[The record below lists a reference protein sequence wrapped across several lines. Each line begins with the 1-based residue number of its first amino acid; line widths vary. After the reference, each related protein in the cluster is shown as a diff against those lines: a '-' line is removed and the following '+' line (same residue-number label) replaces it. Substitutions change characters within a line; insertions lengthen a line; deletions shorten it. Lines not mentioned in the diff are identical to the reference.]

1 MPRYFVAIPLPDG
14 SRECL
19 LTVQP
24 PSIPGMRLIGRQE
37 LHLTLHFLGEL
48 TATSEEMVRR
58 ALGKVMV
65 NAFTITIRGL
75 GTFPTEGQ
83 PKVLW
88 SGVEGN
94 PALFA
99 LHHSAGAALSDAI
112 GFQLEK
118 RPYSP
123 HVTLA
128 RLNTPALPG
137 VIEHYLDENKGFHVP
152 SILLKHFALY
162 SSVLVNDIPQ
172 YREEAVFDLLQG

>member
-1 MPRYFVAIPLPDG
+1 MPRFFVAIPLPDD
-14 SRECL
+14 SKKRL
-19 LTVQP
+19 LAVQP
-24 PSIPGMRLIGRQE
+24 PSIPGMRLIGPQE

-48 TATSEEMVRR
+48 IPVSVEAVRR
-58 ALGKVMV
+58 ALAKVTLS
-65 NAFTITIRGL
+65 AFTITIRGL

-88 SGVEGN
+88 SGVEGS

-99 LHHSAGAALSDAI
+99 LHHSVGTALTDAI
-112 GFQLEK
+112 GFQLEE

-128 RLNTPALPG
+128 RLNAPAAPG
-137 VIEHYLDENKGFHVP
+137 VIEHYLEENQCLQVQ
-152 SILLKHFALY
+152 SIRLKHFALY

-172 YREEAVFDLLQG
+172 YSEEAVFDLL

>member
-1 MPRYFVAIPLPDG
+1 MPRYFVAIPLPDE
-14 SRECL
+14 SKKRL
-19 LTVQP
+19 LAVQP
-24 PSIPGMRLIGRQE
+24 PSIPGMRLIGPQE

-48 TATSEEMVRR
+48 APLSVEAVRR
-58 ALGKVMV
+58 ALAKVTV

-88 SGVEGN
+88 SGVEGS

-99 LHHSAGAALSDAI
+99 LHQSVGTALADAI
-112 GFQLEK
+112 GFQVEE

-128 RLNTPALPG
+128 RLNAPAPPG
-137 VIEHYLDENKGFHVP
+137 VLELYLEENRCFQVP
-152 SILLKHFALY
+152 SILLRHFALY
-162 SSVLVNDIPQ
+162 SSVFVNDIPQ
-172 YREEAVFDLLQG
+172 YSEEAVFDLV